1 MAKTTSSDAAARR
14 MRRIVD
20 ATEPKVRRQVERA
33 LKALQAS
40 IPEGVLEQILRSRDA
55 FALYQ
60 IASSLPTKLRPAVET
75 LRDTFAAGV
84 RAGTVQVARNVSQTF
99 RFDMTN
105 PLATQAAREQAA
117 RLVTAVTDET
127 RSAIRAVVARSFEEG
142 IPPRDAARLIRPL
155 IGLTERQATA
165 VASHR
170 RDLIESGSSRRAANA
185 SAKAYAEKL
194 RGKRALLI
202 ARTETIAASTNGQ
215 LAAWDA
221 AVKAGLL
228 SSRSRKVWIT
238 ADDDRRCRFCAA
250 MDGKTALVGGAFQG
264 GRFGVTQG
272 PPLHPN
278 CRCAVGIESVP
289 VERVRRRTA

>member
-60 IASSLPTKLRPAVET
+60 IASSLPTKLR
-75 LRDTFAAGV
+75 
-84 RAGTVQVARNVSQTF
+84 QVARNVSQTF